1 MLQLRKTQK
10 SYTTNTKRV
19 VTINLWKPRIWKYA
33 YNYQVIHKHTIIIL
47 KCTPIHIYVH
57 TYTYSIMHTW
67 INNYIWI
74 RYGYSWF
81 CHHNLFCVQERQNK
95 KHTHTHLD
103 QKNSKLGEAKSL
115 WCLLLTVLGSNPSWK
130 KFYKKHCSIMIS
142 HILKNCMS
150 CSLF

>member
-1 MLQLRKTQK
+1 MKCIKRWERRQMRKKQK

-67 INNYIWI
+67 ITSYIWI
-74 RYGYSWF
+74 RYGYPWF

-95 KHTHTHLD
+95 KHTHIHTWIKRIQNWERLRVYD
-103 QKNSKLGEAKSL
+103 VCFWQYLVRIPVGKSFTKNIA
-115 WCLLLTVLGSNPSWK
+115 V
-130 KFYKKHCSIMIS
+130 
-142 HILKNCMS
+142 
-150 CSLF
+150 